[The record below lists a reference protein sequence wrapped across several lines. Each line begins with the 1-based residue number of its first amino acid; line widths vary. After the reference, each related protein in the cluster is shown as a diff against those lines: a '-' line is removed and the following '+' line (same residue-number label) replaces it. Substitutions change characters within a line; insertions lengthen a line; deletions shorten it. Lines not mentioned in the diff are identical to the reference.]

1 VISTAAVVGRDQE
14 LAALADFFGSGERL
28 PGVLLLEGEAGIGK
42 TTLWRAGVELAGD
55 RFRVLTSSPSGAETQ
70 LSYAAAGDLLDG
82 VGPEEAV
89 DGLPE
94 PQRRALRVAL
104 LVEEPSS
111 ERPTEPRTVAVAF
124 LNALRAL
131 AQGSPLLVAVD
142 DVQWLDLASAV
153 VLAYATR
160 RLREEPI
167 ALLLARRLEG
177 AGRLPLEL
185 DRMPAERQLI
195 RVAVSPLTLG
205 AVHRLLHTRIG
216 MSFPRPTL
224 RRLHAVSGGNPFYAL
239 ELARALERQGGRLE
253 PGAELP
259 LSGDLSALLR
269 ARLAP
274 LPHETLE
281 ALLAAAA
288 LATPTVGLLVA
299 AGGGEVRTVLESAV
313 DAGVIEV
320 PDDRIRFTHPLLA
333 AAVYAQADAR
343 RRRECHR
350 RLAEV
355 VADAEERARHL
366 ALAVE
371 APDLAVAAAL
381 EEAALGA
388 FARGAIES
396 AAALGEQALRFTP
409 GAQLEAL
416 QRRRMAVAGYLARA
430 GAKARARRLIE
441 EAWDAAEP
449 GPERAR
455 VAFVI
460 AWLGLGTLE
469 QRAAAL
475 RTALADA
482 ADDVQLLAR
491 IHAVLASLPFP
502 VLPPEETAAHATVG
516 FELAEKVGEPGTWV
530 VAAMATLWID
540 LLRGHGL
547 DRERLERAL
556 ALESSAARFTD
567 PIVVRFFAAFAAY
580 ANGDLARARTML
592 ERIETEDRERG
603 DTGVASTLAL
613 LADVELDA
621 GHWTR
626 AEALATESLEL
637 ALDAEDGFQE
647 ADARRVLV
655 RLAALRGDADRARRL
670 AEEAIRVAD
679 AVAAAD
685 CRSRIRATVGMLE
698 LSLGDGFAAA
708 ALLDEAV
715 SFAERAR
722 VGEPGLLWF
731 VPERVEAAVAVG
743 ALDEAERMLAPFES
757 SARQLE
763 RTAAEATALR
773 ARALIESARGDLER
787 AVSTTEEALALH
799 ERSPQPFDCA
809 RTLLVRG
816 SLLRRLRRRRDAR
829 ETLER
834 AVSEFEQ
841 LGAAIWSV
849 RARDELARIGGR
861 VPSAGELTPSE
872 RRIAELVAEGKTN
885 REVAAIL
892 VVADRTVESALTQI
906 YRKLDVRSRTQLARK
921 LAGAG

>member
-1 VISTAAVVGRDQE
+1 VISTVPVVGRDRE
-14 LAALADFFGSGERL
+14 LAALADFLGSAPRL
-28 PGVLLLEGEAGIGK
+28 PAVLLLEGEAGIGK

-70 LSYAAAGDLLDG
+70 LSFAAVGDLLDG
-82 VGPEEAV
+82 VGSEEAL
-89 DGLPE
+89 DSLPE

-104 LVEEPSS
+104 VLEEPSS
-111 ERPTEPRTVAVAF
+111 ERPTEPRVVGVAF

-131 AQGSPLLVAVD
+131 AQRSPLLVAID
-142 DVQWLDLASAV
+142 DVQWLDPASAV
-153 VLAYATR
+153 VLSYAAR

-167 ALLLARRLEG
+167 ALLLARRLDG
-177 AGRLPLEL
+177 AETLPLEL
-185 DRMPAERQLI
+185 ERVSVERQLV
-195 RVAVSPLTLG
+195 RVAVGPLTLG
-205 AVHRLLHTRIG
+205 ALHRLLRERIG
-216 MSFPRPTL
+216 VSFPRPTL
-224 RRLHAVSGGNPFYAL
+224 RRLHDVSGGNPFYGL

-259 LSGDLSALLR
+259 LPGDLSALLR
-269 ARLAP
+269 ARLEP
-274 LPHETLE
+274 LPRATRD

-355 VADAEERARHL
+355 VADAEERVRHL

-381 EEAALGA
+381 EEAAQGA
-388 FARGAIES
+388 FARGAVES

-409 GAQLEAL
+409 EAQLEAL
-416 QRRRMAVAGYLARA
+416 QRRRLAVAEYLARA
-430 GAKARARRLIE
+430 GAKARARRLID

-460 AWLGLGTLE
+460 AWLGLGTFE

-502 VLPPEETAAHATVG
+502 VVPPEETEAHATLA
-516 FELAEKVGEPGTWV
+516 FELAEKVGESGTWV
-530 VAAMATLWID
+530 VAAMAKSWIE
-540 LLRGHGL
+540 LRRGHGV

-556 ALESSAARFTD
+556 ALESSAAQLAD

-592 ERIETEDRERG
+592 ERIEAEDRERG

-613 LADVELDA
+613 LADLELDA

-647 ADARRVLV
+647 ADARRILV

-670 AEEAIRVAD
+670 AEEATRVAD
-679 AVAAAD
+679 AVADAD

-722 VGEPGLLWF
+722 LGEPGLLWF
-731 VPERVEAAVAVG
+731 VPERVEAAVAAG

-757 SARQLE
+757 SARHLE

-787 AVSTTEEALALH
+787 AVSTIEAALALH
-799 ERSPQPFDCA
+799 ERSLRPFDCA

-841 LGAAIWSV
+841 LGAAIWSG

-861 VPSAGELTPSE
+861 AGSPRELTPNE
-872 RRIAELVAEGKTN
+872 QRVAELVAEGKTN
-885 REVAAIL
+885 KEVAATL
-892 VVADRTVESALTQI
+892 VVSDRTVESALTQI
-906 YRKLDVRSRTQLARK
+906 YRKLDVRSRTELARK
-921 LAGAG
+921 FVGPD